1 MIARLDDIAV
11 AADTHPT
18 VWGMDPVTLHDY
30 FWAARGV
37 CVVRP
42 GETTRIPEGAELF
55 LLTDTRTLAIFRL
68 RAMLDTLC
76 WTRPSVLFVRLKGSQ
91 DRGYR
96 EAVIADERGRLLGL
110 KRSYGGAVPRLAK
123 VALTTNRDIAKRWQ
137 SAADPH
143 GAWRA
148 LWRDTRPNRRET
160 AITTGRVYDR
170 LERTRVAQ
178 FVADLVQHWKDPS
191 ATIAGIAEVAP
202 GVWAPRS
209 TRVSAATRFIGR
221 VWLGAGRS
229 VESDKSVLG
238 PSALWDDPAIRPPVQ
253 TVRWQEI
260 EPTDALAIP
269 TSAARAAAAHGASS
283 MRTACKR
290 AFDVVFSLAAL
301 LLTLPIYPFV
311 MLAIWLED
319 GRPFFFGHLRET
331 MGGREFPCLKF
342 RSMRKDSEQIKE
354 QLRKQNQ
361 ADGPQF
367 YMANDPR
374 LTRVGRIIRKLNIDE
389 LPQFINVLMGD
400 MSVVGP
406 RPSPHKENQ
415 YCPAWREARLSV
427 RPGITGLWQVQRTRR
442 AGADFQ
448 EWIKYDI
455 EYVQKA
461 GVWTDLFIILKTFR
475 VLVGW

>member
-1 MIARLDDIAV
+1 MIARLDDIAI

-42 GETTRIPEGAELF
+42 GEVTRIPDGAELF
-55 LLTDTRTLAIFRL
+55 LLTDARTLATFRL
-68 RAMLDTLC
+68 RAMLDTLS

-91 DRGYR
+91 DLGYR
-96 EAVIADERGRLLGL
+96 EAVVADDDGRLLGL
-110 KRSYGGAVPRLAK
+110 KRSYGGTLPRLARA
-123 VALTTNRDIAKRWQ
+123 ALTTSREIATRWQ
-137 SAADPH
+137 STHDPRT
-143 GAWRA
+143 AWRS
-148 LWRDTRPNRRET
+148 LWRETRPNRRET
-160 AITTGRVYDR
+160 AVTTGRVYDR
-170 LERTRVAQ
+170 LDQKRVAQ
-178 FVADLVQHWKDPS
+178 FVTDLVQHWKDPS
-191 ATIAGIAEVAP
+191 ATIAGIAEIAP

-209 TRVSAATRFIGR
+209 TRVSPSTRFIGR
-221 VWLGAGRS
+221 VWLGAGRAI
-229 VESDKSVLG
+229 EGDKSVLG
-238 PSALWDDPAIRPPVQ
+238 PSALWDNPQTRPPVQ

-260 EPTDALAIP
+260 EPTDALHIP
-269 TSAARAAAAHGASS
+269 TPAAVRSPSSAGAGL
-283 MRTACKR
+283 KR
-290 AFDVVFSLAAL
+290 AFDVAFSVIAL
-301 LLTLPIYPFV
+301 LLTLPLYPLV
-311 MLAIWLED
+311 MLAIWIED

-342 RSMRKDSEQIKE
+342 RSMRKDAEQVKA
-354 QLRKQNQ
+354 QLQLQNQ

-374 LTRVGRIIRKLNIDE
+374 LTRVGRIIRKLNVDE
-389 LPQFINVLMGD
+389 LPQFLNVLVGD

-427 RPGITGLWQVQRTRR
+427 RPGVTGLWQVQRTRR
-442 AGADFQ
+442 AGTDFQ

-461 GVWTDLFIILKTFR
+461 GLWTDMLIILKTFR
-475 VLVGW
+475 VMIGW